1 MKLKDCFSMHSTGG
15 QSQMNRMFSTLMPM
29 IFKPQLLVGSIVDF
43 IGAGLPSALS
53 LLGTGGKLFVDKVG
67 GLANE
72 LGHTF
77 GDASSLFRGISSE
90 FKKIGKTLLSNA
102 GSLLHGFQQGAGS
115 LLSSAGSGAGSLLNQ
130 AEHGA
135 ETLLHGFQ
143 SAGSA
148 LSNLGQKVGTGLV
161 NVGSTVVKP
170 FSDLFHSKCFI

>member
-1 MKLKDCFSMHSTGG
+1 MKLNDCFSMHSTGG
-15 QSQMNRMFSTLMPM
+15 QSQMNNMFSTLIPM
-29 IFKPQLLVGSIVDF
+29 IFKPQFLVGSIVDF
-43 IGAGLPSALS
+43 ICIGLPSAVGI
-53 LLGTGGKLFVDKVG
+53 LGSGGKLFVDKVG
-67 GLANE
+67 GLAKE

-90 FKKIGKTLLSNA
+90 FQNLGNTLLSNA
-102 GSLLHGFQQGAGS
+102 GSLLSRFEHGAGN

-143 SAGSA
+143 SAGST
-148 LSNLGQKVGTGLV
+148 LSNLGQAVGTGLL

-170 FSDLFHSKCFI
+170 FSDLFHSK